1 MSAVDPYETS
11 CVAEIAA
18 ASDMAEAARI
28 RDMILR
34 DLEDYGYLTPV
45 SLISAPYKQ
54 KQPLDPTAD
63 VTPDASAV
71 DHTRA
76 RREQ

>member
-1 MSAVDPYETS
+1 
-11 CVAEIAA
+11 
-18 ASDMAEAARI
+18 MAERVIPGGHATESQPMAAIRSRI
-28 RDMILR
+28 RSILR
-34 DLEDYGYLTPV
+34 DLEDLGYFTPV